1 MATFV
6 YDSTKVDVFVPI
18 DNGDITAS
26 VGQSL
31 DYGNITSTPIDETEI
46 SDNFDPNYW
55 GLITTIGDIV
65 PFGSIGNLSGGE
77 AVAAVIGYW

>member
-31 DYGNITSTPIDETEI
+31 DYGNITSTPIDETGP
-46 SDNFDPNYW
+46 DNFDPNYW

-77 AVAAVIGYW
+77 SCCRCYWCYW